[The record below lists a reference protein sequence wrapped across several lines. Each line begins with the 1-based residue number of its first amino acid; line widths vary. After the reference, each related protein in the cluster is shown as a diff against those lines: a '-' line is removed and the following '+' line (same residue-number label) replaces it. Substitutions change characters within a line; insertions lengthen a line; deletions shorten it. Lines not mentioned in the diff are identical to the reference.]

1 MEIYLEERT
10 EYFLHVCE
18 LMIELRCAMI
28 LISALEDCISQNPR
42 VARKIVAISA

>member
-28 LISALEDCISQNPR
+28 LISALEDCNQNPR